1 MRERRWGVKNKN
13 KKVEKRAEDNA
24 IQQLSYKPSP
34 YNKPWARDEYSDFI
48 RLESPY
54 KSSIKD
60 SLPCGLDNSRKTA
73 TTTTTSPQWKSNEQ
87 QINEVENKS
96 PQKQKTIEQNL
107 KTAEQVAEIKPKDI
121 PKTEKQQQIAKGQL
135 KRGTAEYP
143 TMDDIVSDWDT
154 EATRDKRTRTQTLL
168 DDPPP

>member
-1 MRERRWGVKNKN
+1 MSAESVLEGVCVVHNSSSCDMPFN
-13 KKVEKRAEDNA
+13 
-24 IQQLSYKPSP
+24 
-34 YNKPWARDEYSDFI
+34 DF
-48 RLESPY
+48 
-54 KSSIKD
+54 
-60 SLPCGLDNSRKTA
+60 SLRQPFADVC
-73 TTTTTSPQWKSNEQ
+73 WKSNEQ